1 MLHAGSYVPFASHL
15 DLVARQSLAGIQP
28 SKRIPYTKS
37 KYIQRIPLEQI
48 LFCTPWERGRNTMAG
63 VREGFAPWESQVY
76 QLAPLR
82 PPLRVS
88 PLAQGGGGKR
98 PPLSAVHPKKKG
110 NAKRPRVYSKA
121 SPPPAPRIKEKSIH
135 FSAPVPLFV
144 NFVDFRKFRVGDGGG
159 YYMGPVQLILSFSC
173 FCGRFREFRVM
184 IFTPEE
190 SLTRNRNTP
199 A

>member
-110 NAKRPRVYSKA
+110 NAIRQRTYSKASPLGVASLSTCSAEAAPSGQPARARGRRITPPLSAVHPKKKGNAIRQRTYSKA
-121 SPPPAPRIKEKSIH
+121 SPPGS
-135 FSAPVPLFV
+135 
-144 NFVDFRKFRVGDGGG
+144 RKGG
-159 YYMGPVQLILSFSC
+159 
-173 FCGRFREFRVM
+173 
-184 IFTPEE
+184 
-190 SLTRNRNTP
+190 
-199 A
+199 